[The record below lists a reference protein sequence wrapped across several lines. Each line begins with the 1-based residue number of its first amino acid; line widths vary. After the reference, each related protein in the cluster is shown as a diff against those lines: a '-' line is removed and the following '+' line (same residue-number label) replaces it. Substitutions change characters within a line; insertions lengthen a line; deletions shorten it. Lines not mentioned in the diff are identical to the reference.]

1 MKTVRYISFIPAF
14 FISLF
19 IAKILVKLIIYL
31 ISFLN
36 QFRGIEPNF
45 LWIDFIVHVFSVFI
59 AISAS
64 IEIYPNQNKKIP
76 IIICGIIILT
86 ISVLSNYLIF
96 MDEFKDETP
105 IRIKIKTILTTII
118 NFLVYSYILFNYKKN
133 NYES

>member
-36 QFRGIEPNF
+36 LFRGIEPNF
-45 LWIDFIVHVFSVFI
+45 LWIDFIVQVFSVFI

-96 MDEFKDETP
+96 TDEFKDETP
-105 IRIKIKTILTTII
+105 LSIKIKTILTTII